1 MVNAVISK
9 EAEIA
14 KSIVSDWH
22 DLPDK
27 PSRYSMRSVI
37 GHMLD
42 DIKALLERGYQ
53 LREVHELICQKG
65 VEISWNLFRQYYYS
79 LRKEGIESQDAEAIA
94 PSQAPVQPVRKSE
107 REVKS
112 SKRNGKKTP
121 LAIAPSVPSAELAI
135 APSVPSA
142 SVEQKTE
149 KTIADE
155 GRATV
160 SANPLTSVGASNA
173 SPSENQDNLLIVEKS
188 AERLT
193 QEAEMRAKGFNVSVR
208 PNYG

>member
-1 MVNAVISK
+1 MKRMVNAVISK

-121 LAIAPSVPSAELAI
+121 LAIAPSVPSA
-135 APSVPSA
+135 

-188 AERLT
+188 AERLA

>member
-94 PSQAPVQPVRKSE
+94 PSQAPVQPVQKNE

-121 LAIAPSVPSAELAI
+121 LAIAPSVPSAE
-135 APSVPSA
+135 
-142 SVEQKTE
+142 VEQNPE
-149 KTIADE
+149 RAIADE
-155 GRATV
+155 GRAN
-160 SANPLTSVGASNA
+160 ANPLISIGALNA
-173 SPSENQDNLLIVEKS
+173 DPSENQDNLLIVEKS
-188 AERLT
+188 AERLA

>member
-94 PSQAPVQPVRKSE
+94 PSQAPVQPV
-107 REVKS
+107 
-112 SKRNGKKTP
+112 
-121 LAIAPSVPSAELAI
+121 
-135 APSVPSA
+135 
-142 SVEQKTE
+142 QKN
-149 KTIADE
+149 
-155 GRATV
+155 TV
-160 SANPLTSVGASNA
+160 GDRPV
-173 SPSENQDNLLIVEKS
+173 SPVIGISD
-188 AERLT
+188 RP
-193 QEAEMRAKGFNVSVR
+193 VSPVS
-208 PNYG
+208 GS